1 MPDLNRESLEIWNS
15 LKPMVDEEI
24 KSQTRGAVQRR
35 KAKVTTAPSLST
47 NKIGVTEPYCAEIFI
62 PFVSNLISATVG
74 DYVWIEFA
82 YGATNAYA
90 SMFASSDHKD
100 ETVAGNLDVMGNVS
114 VGGNITMG
122 TIDASVVTIDNINAS
137 NISYGTLSADRIA
150 AGSLA
155 IGKLDSA
162 AQNTINGANSQEQL
176 IYRSKGSG
184 TTSLSG
190 TTTWVTN
197 TTGNQDTW
205 TLKRPTYNSSY
216 PVLFIATQRKD
227 VGGTV
232 TCTTPQIDN
241 TTTVIDGGH
250 ITTGTIDASVVS
262 VTNLNASNI
271 SSGTL
276 SAARIGAGSITANK
290 LDSADI
296 NASKI
301 LTVGSMTDA
310 AAATVLN
317 SNIAIGGRN
326 LCTGTAVSNEFT
338 KSPNGNWFAPVG
350 AWPISTYGGAAFAD
364 TANTQ
369 WTASFDYSITGVDA
383 AFTLYISPKTSE
395 STYSGGIAVASIPVG
410 SSSGHAEG
418 TGTITDGARAYAGT
432 SGVLFL
438 GMGNTNANAVLTV
451 SNLKVE
457 IGNKATSWTQA
468 PEDVAADIATA
479 QSTAEGAN
487 SQEQLIYRS
496 KTVGTTSISG
506 TTTWVTNTNGN
517 QDTWTIKRPK
527 YNTSYPVMFIATQ
540 RKTVGGTVTCTTP
553 QIDDT
558 ITVIDGGNI
567 ITGTVTANQIAG
579 GTITSTNLAT
589 ALNNT
594 INTAYSNASD
604 ALSNAA
610 TAQSTAESANSQEQ
624 LIYISKASGTTTQ
637 AATTTWVTDTNGNQN
652 TWTIKR
658 PTYNSS
664 YPVLFVATQRKS
676 VGGTVTCTTPQIDN
690 TTTVID
696 GGHITTGT
704 IDASVVSV
712 TNLNASN
719 ITSGTMSASKISGG
733 TLTLGGSSNTN
744 GTMTVMDANGVTAAT
759 VNNNGIT
766 INGSTSKTVLDGG
779 LVKIQNASVS
789 EQNVALEYVP
799 ISGTSP
805 AGYIQKMY
813 TPSSGARTVSE
824 GFWWYIGNKA
834 VAEIYSAGDS
844 VANCDDFVGL
854 GAGWTPISGSAKFV
868 IDELRSSDIEAKNLS
883 VYGVLDVTNR
893 HTSAVSLSTLGWYR
907 AIKIATGI
915 WRGGRSCAV
924 DICIGRV
931 YNGTNN
937 EIHRITL
944 LVNYDSFEFVN
955 ETSKSNTK
963 IISAIRYTHD
973 SNSGYIDIQ
982 YTSLSENNVY
992 VDFDVHCHP
1001 ESMANFTAQSLQS
1014 VADSPSGETVLKTY
1028 NFAANT
1034 KDHEAATK
1042 DENFSAS
1049 TFELSVYRRGDILL
1063 YAWNINVP
1071 ALTAATYYNMGS
1083 FSKIL
1088 PPSAF
1093 AITHAGQGTGQ
1104 FLITFQDTGNVRI
1117 YSNNATSAQF
1127 CRGRIAI
1134 PAN

>member
-100 ETVAGNLDVMGNVS
+100 ETVAGNLHVMGNVS
-114 VGGNITMG
+114 FGGNITMG

-137 NISYGTLSADRIA
+137 NISSGTLSADRIA

-241 TTTVIDGGH
+241 TTTVIDGGN
-250 ITTGTIDASVVS
+250 IITGTV
-262 VTNLNASNI
+262 
-271 SSGTL
+271 
-276 SAARIGAGSITANK
+276 TANK
-290 LDSADI
+290 LDAADI

-326 LCTGTAVSNEFT
+326 IATGTATAKTLTTAVNQNYFT
-338 KSPNGNWFAPVG
+338 PSVYPLSVYSA
-350 AWPISTYGGAAFAD
+350 
-364 TANTQ
+364 TALSDASNTQ
-369 WTASFDYSITGVDA
+369 VTVSFDYSITGVDT
-383 AFTLYISPKTSE
+383 AFSLTVGFY
-395 STYSGGIAVASIPVG
+395 GGQSYNEIVTAKADIPIG
-410 SSSGHAEG
+410 SSTGHAEATKG
-418 TGTITDGARAYAGT
+418 ITNNMRQYAHNG
-432 SGVLFL
+432 GVLFS
-438 GMGNTNANAVLTV
+438 GSGNANANAVLTV

-457 IGNKATSWTQA
+457 IGNKATTWTQA

-487 SQEQLIYRS
+487 SQEQLIYIS
-496 KTVGTTSISG
+496 KVSGTTTQSA
-506 TTTWVTNTNGN
+506 TTTWVTN
-517 QDTWTIKRPK
+517 
-527 YNTSYPVMFIATQ
+527 
-540 RKTVGGTVTCTTP
+540 
-553 QIDDT
+553 
-558 ITVIDGGNI
+558 
-567 ITGTVTANQIAG
+567 
-579 GTITSTNLAT
+579 
-589 ALNNT
+589 
-594 INTAYSNASD
+594 
-604 ALSNAA
+604 
-610 TAQSTAESANSQEQ
+610 
-624 LIYISKASGTTTQ
+624 
-637 AATTTWVTDTNGNQN
+637 TNGNQN

-704 IDASVVSV
+704 IDAGVVSV

-719 ITSGTMSASKISGG
+719 ITSGTMSASKINGG
-733 TLTLGGSSNTN
+733 DLVLGGSNNTN
-744 GTMTVMDANGVTAAT
+744 GTMTVKDANGNTAAT

-779 LVKIQNASVS
+779 LVKIQNASAS
-789 EQNVALEYVP
+789 EQNVSLEYVP

-813 TPSSGARTVSE
+813 TPSSGSRTVSE
-824 GFWWYIGNKA
+824 GFWWYIGNKS
-834 VAEIYSAGDS
+834 VAEIYSAGNS

-868 IDELRSSDIEAKNLS
+868 VDKLRSSDIEAKDLS

-893 HTSAVSLSTLGWYR
+893 RTNAVSLPVLGWYR
-907 AIKIATGI
+907 AIMITSG
-915 WRGGRSCAV
+915 WRGARSFAV

-931 YNGTNN
+931 YNNTNN

-944 LVNYDSFEFVN
+944 LVTFDSFAFVN

-963 IISAIRYTHD
+963 IISAIRYTYD
-973 SNSGYIDIQ
+973 SNANGYIDIQ
-982 YTSLSENNVY
+982 YSSLYENDVY
-992 VDFDVHCHP
+992 VDFAVHCHP
-1001 ESMANFTAQSLQS
+1001 GNMANFTAQSLQS
-1014 VADSPSGETVLKTY
+1014 VANSPSGETVLSEY
-1028 NFAANT
+1028 NFTQTTGERNIHAN
-1034 KDHEAATK
+1034 
-1042 DENFSAS
+1042 SS
-1049 TFELSVYRRGDILL
+1049 T
-1063 YAWNINVP
+1063 
-1071 ALTAATYYNMGS
+1071 S
-1083 FSKIL
+1083 FSD
-1088 PPSAF
+1088 
-1093 AITHAGQGTGQ
+1093 AISQIKGIIGDNAISYAGAAA
-1104 FLITFQDTGNVRI
+1104 DTLKSGI
-1117 YSNNATSAQF
+1117 SGYSNGVVNIATTGGPVYFALLGKFSVNYWAAELFTYSQPF
-1127 CRGRIAI
+1127 RLFIRYHNGAYYAELYY
-1134 PAN
+1134 PNY